1 MVDRKGRFVAGTKAC
16 DRRVFASTR
25 DMAGTFDGATVDA
38 ERYVWSA
45 LVLGGCI

>member
-1 MVDRKGRFVAGTKAC
+1 
-16 DRRVFASTR
+16 
-25 DMAGTFDGATVDA
+25 MAGTFDGATVDA